1 MVTEKKFIK
10 KLLTK
15 KSVDTPRWYT
25 DVIQLA
31 ELADYGPARGTMVI
45 RPYGYA
51 IWEFIQKEF
60 NQKIKKLGVLNAYFP
75 LLIPIHLLEREKEH
89 VEGFAPELAVVT
101 HAGGKKLKE
110 PLAVRPTSE
119 TVMYEMYAK
128 WIHSWRDLPLLLNQ
142 WNNCVRWEKRT
153 YFFLRTSEFLW
164 QEGHTAHATYDE
176 AEEMVRAAL
185 KAYEDLYRETF
196 ALPAVVGLKSEAEKF
211 AGADHT
217 YSVELIMP
225 DGKVLQAA
233 TSHHL
238 GDNFSKPFD
247 ISFQDKDGKNK
258 FVFQTSWGLSTRSIG
273 GLILAHGDDKGLK
286 IPPKLAPI
294 KIIIIPVL
302 GNRDD
307 NVLKYCQKVKNILEE
322 EASTFPGLVGIDD
335 DLEKSYGWKI
345 NEAELK
351 GIPLRI
357 IIGPREVDERTV
369 SFSSRV
375 EAVAPTISRMADA
388 FQKSEELLGSIQTEM
403 LKMTEKNLIE
413 NICEVKTYEE
423 FKRVMRTKRGF
434 IKARWCG
441 DPKCE
446 QKIKEETK
454 ATTRVLPFEKTKT
467 AGKCI
472 YCGNKA
478 QDLWCFGQPY

>member
-1 MVTEKKFIK
+1 MTIEEKFEKKLF
-10 KLLTK
+10 TK

-31 ELADYGPARGTMVI
+31 QLADYGPVRGTMVI

-51 IWEFIQKEF
+51 IWEFIQREF
-60 NQKIKKLGVLNAYFP
+60 DKKIKKLGVENAYFP
-75 LLIPIHLLEREKEH
+75 LFIPMHLLEREKKH

-101 HAGGKKLKE
+101 HGGGKKLDE
-110 PLAVRPTSE
+110 PLAIRPTSE
-119 TVMYEMYAK
+119 TIMYEMYSK

-142 WNNCVRWEKRT
+142 WNNVVRWEKRT
-153 YFFLRTSEFLW
+153 YFFLRTLEFLW

-176 AEEMVRAAL
+176 AEKMVLAAL
-185 KAYEDLYRETF
+185 KAYEDLYRDTF
-196 ALPAVVGLKSEAEKF
+196 ALPAIVGIKSDAEKF

-217 YSVELIMP
+217 YAIELIMP

-238 GDNFSKPFD
+238 GDNFSKPFN
-247 ISFQDKDGKNK
+247 ISFQDKDGENK

-273 GLILAHGDDKGLK
+273 GLILAHGDDKGLI

-294 KIIIIPVL
+294 RIIIIPVL
-302 GNRDD
+302 GKRDGD
-307 NVLKYCQKVKNILEE
+307 VLKYCQKVKATLEE
-322 EASTFPGLVGIDD
+322 KESTFPGLVKIDD
-335 DLEKSYGWKI
+335 DPEKSYGWKV

-357 IIGPREVDERTV
+357 AVGSREVDERTV
-369 SFSSRV
+369 SFSPRV
-375 EAVAPTISRMADA
+375 EELNPTISRLGDV
-388 FQKSEELLGSIQTEM
+388 FQKSEELLSSIQNKM
-403 LKMTEKNLIE
+403 LIMAEKNLAE
-413 NICEVKTYEE
+413 NTTEAKTYDQ
-423 FKRVMRTKRGF
+423 FKKIMSTKRGF
-434 IKARWCG
+434 IKAYWCG

-454 ATTRVLPFEKTKT
+454 AATRVSPFEKTKT

-478 QDLWCFGQPY
+478 QDLWYFGQPY